1 MHRPFV
7 VVILQLVVVILMI
20 HGQVEL
26 EKVVE
31 EEHRA
36 IHRLQGGGLLQG
48 GGMTMKWKRCVL
60 YPMADIQ
67 GQSRVCSSM
76 LSTFAPCVCSSIVG

>member
-36 IHRLQGGGLLQG
+36 IHQLQGGVDCRGGL
-48 GGMTMKWKRCVL
+48 
-60 YPMADIQ
+60 
-67 GQSRVCSSM
+67 
-76 LSTFAPCVCSSIVG
+76 